1 MRFHRIRP
9 QYTGRYDMGKTI
21 CCFFSFLTEAIILW
35 QYTSSLFAYKYS
47 AKIKFITLCGLYSI
61 LFAASLFESK
71 LINVILYFVINFIFL
86 ATQCCLNSYSAFFHS
101 SILASV
107 MILCEV
113 MVYYII
119 RYFSPHFF
127 ERGESFHFLA
137 IFAIFSKLM
146 FFTVIY
152 VLLHFLK
159 GLQNRG
165 ERQDKSAFL
174 LALIPITSVFVMITF
189 TKISDSCDLSPI
201 LNWMLTLS
209 AVFLL
214 AINLLIFGIEQY
226 NRKKNVEFTEMQL
239 LFQKE
244 SDSVQYYEMLLSQH
258 ENQSILIH
266 DIKKHLQSINMLNDK
281 REHDKINLYIC
292 ELMQSS
298 DLKESVRL
306 CDHEILNAILARY
319 ERQCLDKH
327 IAFHADIRSG
337 IIDFIADADITS
349 LFCNLLDNAI
359 EAACHISNSFIEI
372 SACKREKTP
381 FVVITIV
388 NSSRK
393 NPFEKPNGKLTTT
406 KINKQKHGFG
416 IKSIQ
421 KIVNKYHGDMQM
433 YYNQESLTFHTVITL
448 KQSLLLL

>member
-1 MRFHRIRP
+1 MKNTRGH
-9 QYTGRYDMGKTI
+9 DMGKTI
-21 CCFFSFLTEAIILW
+21 CSFFSFLTEAVILW
-35 QYTSSLFAYKYS
+35 QYASSLFA
-47 AKIKFITLCGLYSI
+47 AKHTAKKKFVILCGLYLI
-61 LFAASLFESK
+61 LFAVSLFELK
-71 LINVILYFVINFIFL
+71 LMNVTLYFAFNFVFF
-86 ATQCCLNSYSAFFHS
+86 ATQYCLNTYSAFFHS

-119 RYFSPHFF
+119 RYFSPYFF
-127 ERGESFHFLA
+127 ERGDNFHFLF

-146 FFTVIY
+146 FFTIIY
-152 VLLHFLK
+152 IILHFLK
-159 GLQNRG
+159 GLQNRD

-189 TKISDSCDLSPI
+189 TKISDSCDLSPV

-226 NRKKNVEFTEMQL
+226 NRKKSLDFTEMQL
-239 LFQKE
+239 LLQRE
-244 SDSVQYYEMLLSQH
+244 SDSAQYYEMLLSQH

-266 DIKKHLQSINMLNDK
+266 DIKKHLYSINTLNDK
-281 REHDKINLYIC
+281 MEHDKIREYIKG
-292 ELMQSS
+292 LMKSS
-298 DLKESVRL
+298 DLKEVSRL
-306 CDHEILNAILARY
+306 CDHEMLNAILARY
-319 ERQCLDKH
+319 RRECLDKH

-349 LFCNLLDNAI
+349 LFCNLLDNAM
-359 EAACHISNSFIEI
+359 EAAKHNPDSFIEL
-372 SACKREKTP
+372 SVCKREKTP
-381 FVVITIV
+381 FIIITMI

-393 NPFEKPNGKLTTT
+393 NPFDEPSGKLVTS
-406 KINKQKHGFG
+406 KSNKHKHGFG

-421 KIVNKYHGDMQM
+421 KIVTKYHGNMQM

-448 KQSLLLL
+448 KQ

>member
-1 MRFHRIRP
+1 
-9 QYTGRYDMGKTI
+9 MGKTI

-35 QYTSSLFAYKYS
+35 QYASSLFAPKQT
-47 AKIKFITLCGLYSI
+47 AKKKLLILCGLYFI
-61 LFAASLFESK
+61 LFAVSFFDSK
-71 LINVILYFVINFIFL
+71 LINVVLYFLFNFVFL
-86 ATQCCLNSYSAFFHS
+86 VTQYCLNSYSAFFHS

-113 MVYYII
+113 TVYYII

-127 ERGESFHFLA
+127 EKGDNFHFLA

-152 VLLHFLK
+152 IISHFLK
-159 GLQNRG
+159 GLQKRD
-165 ERQDKSAFL
+165 EQQDGSAFL
-174 LALIPITSVFVMITF
+174 LAPVPITSVFVMITF
-189 TKISDSCDLSPI
+189 TKISDLCNLSPS

-226 NRKKNVEFTEMQL
+226 NRKKSLEFTEMQL
-239 LFQKE
+239 LLQRE
-244 SDSVQYYEMLLSQH
+244 SDAAQYYELLVSQH

-266 DIKKHLQSINMLNDK
+266 DIKQHLQSINMLNDK
-281 REHDKINLYIC
+281 MEHDKIKGYIHG
-292 ELMQSS
+292 LMQSS
-298 DLKESVRL
+298 DLKEASRL

-319 ERQCLDKH
+319 ERQCLEKH
-327 IAFHADIRSG
+327 IAFHTDIRSG

-349 LFCNLLDNAI
+349 LFCNLLDNAV
-359 EAACHISNSFIEI
+359 EAAGQSPDSFIDI
-372 SACKREKTP
+372 SVCKREKTP
-381 FVVITIV
+381 FIVIAII

-393 NPFEKPNGKLTTT
+393 NPFEGKNGRLATT
-406 KINKQKHGFG
+406 KSNKRKHGFG

-421 KIVNKYHGDMQM
+421 KTVTRYHGDMQM
-433 YYNQESLTFHTVITL
+433 YYNQESFTFHTVITL
-448 KQSLLLL
+448 KPNA

>member
-1 MRFHRIRP
+1 
-9 QYTGRYDMGKTI
+9 MGKTI

-35 QYTSSLFAYKYS
+35 QYTSGLFT
-47 AKIKFITLCGLYSI
+47 AKHTAKKKFSILCGLYFI
-61 LFAASLFESK
+61 LFAFSFFESK
-71 LINVILYFVINFIFL
+71 LINIALYFAFNFIFL
-86 ATQCCLNSYSAFFHS
+86 VTQYCLNTYSAFFHS

-127 ERGESFHFLA
+127 ERGGNFHFLA

-152 VLLHFLK
+152 ILLHFLK
-159 GLQNRG
+159 GLQNRD

-189 TKISDSCDLSPI
+189 TKISDSCDLSPV
-201 LNWMLTLS
+201 LNWMLTVS

-226 NRKKNVEFTEMQL
+226 NRKKSLDFTEMQL
-239 LFQKE
+239 LLQRE
-244 SDSVQYYEMLLSQH
+244 SDSVRYYEMLLSQH

-266 DIKKHLQSINMLNDK
+266 DIKKHLQSINTLNDK
-281 REHDKINLYIC
+281 MEHDKIREYIQG
-292 ELMQSS
+292 LMQSS
-298 DLKESVRL
+298 DLKEVSRL
-306 CDHEILNAILARY
+306 CDHEMLNAILARY
-319 ERQCLDKH
+319 RRGCLDRH

-337 IIDFIADADITS
+337 IIDFIADADVTS
-349 LFCNLLDNAI
+349 LFCNLLDNAM
-359 EAACHISNSFIEI
+359 EAAGHTPDSFIEI
-372 SACKREKTP
+372 SVCKREKTP
-381 FVVITIV
+381 FIIITMI

-393 NPFEKPNGKLTTT
+393 NPFNEPDGRLATT
-406 KINKQKHGFG
+406 KSNRHKHGFG

-421 KIVNKYHGDMQM
+421 KIVARYHGDMQM

-448 KQSLLLL
+448 KQ